1 MHTELGKDIQ
11 RALELLQEGKQV
23 AVPTETVY
31 GLAADANHEEAVLGI
46 FAAKNRPHAN
56 PLILH
61 FDCLHSAE
69 PYMLSFPA
77 VFKQLYASFCPGPLT
92 FIVPKSS
99 LVSELITGG
108 QDTVAIRFPKHE
120 VLQNLLQSFGRPLAA
135 PSANLY
141 GQLSPTTAQHVFSQL
156 NGRIPYILDGGACDQ
171 GLESTIIGLENERV
185 LIYRYGSITAEQ
197 LAVHLGYAPEAKI
210 HEHGGVR
217 TSGMVKYHYATQTP
231 LYLGFKNEQ
240 GQDADLQILLT
251 DDQTVPEPK
260 MILSQ
265 SGSLTEAAQNLY
277 AMLHAADAIGVE
289 RIFVEPFPQE
299 GLGAAMNDR
308 LSRAAAKFTSKA

>member
-11 RALELLQEGKQV
+11 RALELLQKGKQV

-120 VLQNLLQSFGRPLAA
+120 VLQNLLQAFGRPLAA

-156 NGRIPYILDGGACDQ
+156 NGRIPYILDGSACDQ

-185 LIYRYGSITAEQ
+185 LIYRY
-197 LAVHLGYAPEAKI
+197 
-210 HEHGGVR
+210 GGVR

-240 GQDADLQILLT
+240 GQNADLQILLA
-251 DDQTVPEPK
+251 DDESISEPK

-277 AMLHAADAIGVE
+277 AMLHTADAIGVE
-289 RIFVEPFPQE
+289 RIFVEPFPPE

-308 LSRAAAKFTSKA
+308 LSRAAAKFTSKG